1 MIPNQ
6 SLKTYLP
13 RTLHRD
19 DSLEIISITLIAV
32 ALAMDA
38 FAVSLCKGLAMKR
51 PDIKSVVIIALWFG
65 IFQALMPV
73 IGYLLGNSMYDLMK
87 DYDHWIAFGL
97 LLLIGANMIRESFS
111 EEEEMDADIYPI
123 PMLILAIATSID
135 AFAVGIS
142 LAMDGSDIISSALI
156 IGVITFVISAV
167 GVKIGA
173 KVGSILGRRAE
184 LFGGLILIAIGI
196 KIVLEHTGVI

>member
-1 MIPNQ
+1 MIENL
-6 SLKTYLP
+6 SLKRY
-13 RTLHRD
+13 LHRAYHPS
-19 DSLEIISITLIAV
+19 DSLEIVSIVLIAV

-51 PDIKSVVIIALWFG
+51 PDLKSVIIIALWFG
-65 IFQALMPV
+65 TFQALMPV
-73 IGYLLGNSMYDLMK
+73 IGYLLGSSMYDLMK

-97 LLLIGANMIRESFS
+97 LFLIGANMIRESFS

-142 LAMDGSDIISSALI
+142 LAMDGSDIISSVLI
-156 IGVITFVISAV
+156 IGVITFLISAV

-173 KVGSILGRRAE
+173 KVGGILGKRAE
-184 LFGGLILIAIGI
+184 LFGGLILIVIGV

>member
-1 MIPNQ
+1 MIENL
-6 SLKTYLP
+6 SLKRYLHRAYLP
-13 RTLHRD
+13 N
-19 DSLEIISITLIAV
+19 DSLETLSVILIAV

-38 FAVSLCKGLAMKR
+38 FAVSLCKGLAMKK
-51 PDIKSVVIIALWFG
+51 PDLKSVVIIALWFG
-65 IFQALMPV
+65 IFQAIMPV
-73 IGYLLGNSMYDLMK
+73 IGYLLGNSMYDLIK

-97 LLLIGANMIRESFS
+97 LFLIGANMIRESFS

-156 IGVITFVISAV
+156 IGIITFLISAV
-167 GVKIGA
+167 GVKIGF
-173 KVGSILGRRAE
+173 KVGSILGKRAE
-184 LFGGLILIAIGI
+184 LLGGLILIAIGI

>member
-19 DSLEIISITLIAV
+19 DSLEIVSITLIAV

-51 PDIKSVVIIALWFG
+51 PDLKSIVIIALWFG

-73 IGYLLGNSMYDLMK
+73 IGYVLGNSMYDLIK

-97 LLLIGANMIRESFS
+97 LFLIGANMIRESFS

-142 LAMDGSDIISSALI
+142 LAMDGSDIISSVLI
-156 IGVITFVISAV
+156 IGVITFLISAV

-173 KVGSILGRRAE
+173 RVGSILGKRAE
-184 LFGGLILIAIGI
+184 LFGGLILIVIGI
-196 KIVLEHTGVI
+196 KIVLEHTGVL

>member
-1 MIPNQ
+1 MIENL
-6 SLKTYLP
+6 SLKNY
-13 RTLHRD
+13 LHRAYNTND
-19 DSLEIISITLIAV
+19 NLETLSIVLIAV

-38 FAVSLCKGLAMKR
+38 FAVSLCKGLAMKK
-51 PDIKSVVIIALWFG
+51 PDLKSVVIIALWFG
-65 IFQALMPV
+65 IFQAIMPV
-73 IGYLLGNSMYDLMK
+73 IGYLLGNSMYDLIK

-97 LLLIGANMIRESFS
+97 LFLIGANMIRESFS
-111 EEEEMDADIYPI
+111 EEEEMDADIHPI

-156 IGVITFVISAV
+156 IGLITFLISAV

-173 KVGSILGRRAE
+173 KVGGILGKRAE
-184 LFGGLILIAIGI
+184 LLGGVILIVIGI

>member
-1 MIPNQ
+1 ME
-6 SLKTYLP
+6 TV
-13 RTLHRD
+13 
-19 DSLEIISITLIAV
+19 SIVLIAV

-51 PDIKSVVIIALWFG
+51 PDLRSVITIALWFG

-73 IGYLLGNSMYDLMK
+73 IGYLLGHSMYDLMK

-97 LLLIGANMIRESFS
+97 LFLIGANMIRESFS
-111 EEEEMDADIYPI
+111 EDEEMDPDIYPI
-123 PMLILAIATSID
+123 SMLILAVATSID

-142 LAMDGSDIISSALI
+142 LAMDGSDIITSVLI
-156 IGVITFVISAV
+156 IGAITFLISAV
-167 GVKIGA
+167 GVKLGA
-173 KVGSILGRRAE
+173 KVGGILGKRAE
-184 LFGGLILIAIGI
+184 LLGGLILIGIGI